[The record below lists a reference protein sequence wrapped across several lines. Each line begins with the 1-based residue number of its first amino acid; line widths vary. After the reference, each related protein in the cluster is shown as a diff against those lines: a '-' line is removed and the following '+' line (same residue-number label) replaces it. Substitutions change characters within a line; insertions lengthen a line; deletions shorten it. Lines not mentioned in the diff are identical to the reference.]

1 MSGSTIAKVMKF
13 ELFYREG
20 GGEFHEMQKLLW
32 ELQRQTREVLNKSVQ
47 IYYQWKW
54 KKQQHFEETG
64 QSLDIYTELHYHRI
78 SSYAYNVLKEKY
90 SSFYKANLSSTIKT
104 ACDKCESSEKD
115 ILCGTMSVPSYKR
128 DQPLLLHDTS
138 LSIRRNGTQ
147 WFADCK
153 LFSAELVKNL
163 GLKRGQS
170 LVFSIKA
177 LDKTQINIL
186 ERIEDGN
193 YAIRQS
199 QLTYEKKKWFL
210 YLTYRFDK
218 PKSEL
223 DPNRILGVDL
233 GVSNA
238 FCASVY
244 GELDKLMI
252 PGDEAIETIRR
263 LEQIKYSKLKQA
275 RYCGEGRIGHGTST
289 RIAPAYSTRDKIS
302 NLQKTLN
309 HRWSHAIVRYAPR
322 QGCGVIQME
331 DLSGIKEANDF
342 PLRLQHWTYYDLQT
356 KTKNKANEYGIEV
369 RQVDPQFT
377 SQRCSKCGCIQ
388 KENRPAQAKFC
399 CVKCGY
405 KANADYNASQ
415 NLALPD
421 IDRIIQEELKQIGAN
436 CK

>member
-1 MSGSTIAKVMKF
+1 MSKSTITKVMKF

-47 IYYQWKW
+47 LYYQWEW
-54 KKQQHFEETG
+54 RKQQHLEETG
-64 QSLDIYTELHYHRI
+64 QPLDMHTELHYGVFNG
-78 SSYAYNVLKEKY
+78 YVYNILKSKY
-90 SSFYKANLSSTIKT
+90 PSFYKVNLSSTIKI
-104 ACDKCESSEKD
+104 ACDKCKSSSKD
-115 ILCGTMSVPSYKR
+115 ILRGTMSIPSYKR

-138 LSIRRNGTQ
+138 LSVYRDGVR
-147 WFADCK
+147 WFANLK
-153 LFSAELVKNL
+153 LFSEGLVKSL

-170 LVFSIKA
+170 LVFSVNA
-177 LDKTQINIL
+177 ADKTQTHIL
-186 ERIEDGN
+186 EQIECGN
-193 YAIRQS
+193 YEICQS
-199 QLTYEKKKWFL
+199 QLTYEKKKWML
-210 YLTYRFDK
+210 YLTYNFEK
-218 PKSEL
+218 PKITL

-233 GVSNA
+233 GVANA

-244 GELDKLMI
+244 GEFDKLMI

-275 RYCGEGRIGHGTST
+275 RYCGEGRIGHGTAT
-289 RIAPAYSTRDKIS
+289 RIAPAYSTRDKIA

-309 HRWSHAIVRYAPR
+309 HRWSHAIVGYALR
-322 QGCGVIQME
+322 QGCGTIQME

-342 PLRLQHWTYYDLQT
+342 PPHLQHWTYYDLQT
-356 KTKNKANEYGIEV
+356 KIKNKANEYGIEV

-388 KENRPAQAKFC
+388 KENRPTQAKFC

-421 IDRIIQEELKQIGAN
+421 IDRIIQEELKQTGAN
-436 CK
+436 HK